1 MNNLNRFTQTE
12 TPSKLS
18 SNDHMDNNSLN
29 KKSSGSSESSEL
41 RESREFKNITE
52 ISKESLWSYLSKILL
67 EEGLG
72 QIQHYNVSV
81 IGSSLD
87 DNVGKIMIRISGNNP
102 ISGLNIPLIGYINE
116 IGTETFKDHINDM
129 ISQNVN
135 YPIKINTNI
144 VVNLFD
150 VIINV
155 NVLFPLISGD
165 DGRGKE
171 IKGKIGEQ
179 YEIPVPSFLPPT
191 ITP

>member
-1 MNNLNRFTQTE
+1 
-12 TPSKLS
+12 
-18 SNDHMDNNSLN
+18 MDNNSLN

-165 DGRGKE
+165 DGSEKE